1 MKQVKNKFTG
11 EEFINLYNE
20 HKHLGKIA
28 VSLKIPMI
36 QAWRTAKKLG
46 LQFGS
51 GGGNQKKIPLD
62 EILAG
67 EHPYFQTNKLRKK
80 LLKEGVFENKCFDCG
95 ISEWNNKQLVMH
107 LDHIDGDSSNHKK
120 DNLRMLCPNC
130 HSQTDTWCGR
140 NKTTP

>member
-1 MKQVKNKFTG
+1 MKQVRNKFTDQ
-11 EEFINLYNE
+11 EFIDLYNE

-36 QAWRTAKKLG
+36 QAWRIAKKLG
-46 LQFGS
+46 LPF
-51 GGGNQKKIPLD
+51 GGGGGVQKKIPLD

-67 EHPYFQTNKLRKK
+67 DHPYFQTNKLRKK
-80 LLKEGVFENKCFDCG
+80 LLKEGIFNNKCSCCG
-95 ISEWNNKQLVMH
+95 ISEWNNKEITMH